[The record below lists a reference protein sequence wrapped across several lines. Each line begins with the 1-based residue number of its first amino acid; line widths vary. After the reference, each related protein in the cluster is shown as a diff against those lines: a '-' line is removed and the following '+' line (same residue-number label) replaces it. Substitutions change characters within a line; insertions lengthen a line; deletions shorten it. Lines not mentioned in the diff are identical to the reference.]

1 MKRISIVIPMYNE
14 ARHIGRTLDCARQA
28 AEHAGVECEL
38 LVVDNGSDDD
48 GPRIATE
55 RGARVLRHPGLAI
68 GALRNRGAEAASGDC
83 LAFLDADIEVPA
95 DWLKRWRQVHEE
107 RRADVLALDCDTPAE
122 APWFARA
129 WQRRSLCGSRHGS
142 LREWLPTPNLCLE
155 RRWFEAVGGFDE
167 HLRSGEDK
175 DFGLRLNR
183 AGARQMCLSRP
194 RTLHWGYEASWR
206 EWLGKELWRQGSHL
220 QLLRS
225 QGASVRL
232 LRFPLL
238 CLGVLL
244 LSLGMLIELVANQG
258 SLALL
263 LLLPGLAAALLLAF
277 RQAWRHLDAG
287 LLLQLWPLHWIRL
300 HLGGA
305 ALLLSLFKRD
315 ARRPARG

>member
-14 ARHIGRTLDCARQA
+14 ARHIGRTLDSARRA
-28 AEHAGVECEL
+28 AEHAGLACEL
-38 LVVDNGSDDD
+38 LVVDNGSDDE
-48 GPRIATE
+48 GPRIAAE
-55 RGARVLRHPGLAI
+55 HGAKVLRHPELAI
-68 GALRNRGAEAASGDC
+68 GALRNRGAEAASGDY
-83 LAFLDADIEVPA
+83 LAFLDADIEVPVE
-95 DWLKRWRQVHEE
+95 WLKLWQQIHEE
-107 RRADVLALDCDTPAE
+107 RRADVLALDCDTPAD

-129 WQRRSLCGSRHGS
+129 WQRRSHCGSRHGCR
-142 LREWLPTPNLCLE
+142 REWLPTPNLCLE

-167 HLRSGEDK
+167 SLRSGEDK
-175 DFGLRLNR
+175 EIGMRLNR
-183 AGARQMCLSRP
+183 AGARQLCISRP
-194 RTLHWGYEASWR
+194 RALHWGYEANWR

-225 QGASVRL
+225 RGPSLRL

-244 LSLGMLIELVANQG
+244 LSLGVLLEVTVHQG

-263 LLLPGLAAALLLAF
+263 LLLPGLFAALLLAF

-287 LLLQLWPLHWIRL
+287 LLLQLWPLHWMRL